1 MTREHD
7 VFQAINGGSASVKD
21 IFRCVWCHERYASLA
36 DLTQH
41 LKEANHSA
49 AAAAADTQMQTQ
61 GRKRFSTR
69 RNASVCSYSY
79 SRSFTVCSPHSQMS
93 IILPAS
99 VFSEWRISFKDA
111 DPSQVLTDPDSG
123 GQEVADDHDP
133 GTSPDSAIRS
143 FEVSSQTYFIL
154 PFSEL
159 W

>member
-1 MTREHD
+1 MHVVPREVRVPRRPD
-7 VFQAINGGSASVKD
+7 PTSEGGKPLGGSGGGGYADADAGTKTILHPEECFSLL
-21 IFRCVWCHERYASLA
+21 IFSHDHC
-36 DLTQH
+36 
-41 LKEANHSA
+41 
-49 AAAAADTQMQTQ
+49 M
-61 GRKRFSTR
+61 
-69 RNASVCSYSY
+69 
-79 SRSFTVCSPHSQMS
+79 CSPHSQMS
-93 IILPAS
+93 RNLPAS

-123 GQEVADDHDP
+123 GQEVADDDDP

>member
-1 MTREHD
+1 MKSNLTREHH

-49 AAAAADTQMQTQ
+49 AAADTQMQTQ
-61 GRKRFSTR
+61 GPKPFSTR
-69 RNASVCSYSY
+69 RIASACSY
-79 SRSFTVCSPHSQMS
+79 SRSFTMCSPHSQMS
-93 IILPAS
+93 RISLAS
-99 VFSEWRISFKDA
+99 VFYQWRITFQDA
-111 DPSQVLTDPDSG
+111 DPVQDLTDPDSG
-123 GQEVADDHDP
+123 GQEVADDDDP